1 MMDTCFFRC
10 PQYCLASSGS
20 RVSQTDASLRA
31 DNYKI
36 TNYGVM
42 LDITEMAEG
51 WFTEVKEDD
60 SFTFADALMHNNLV
74 SMNQALQGIT
84 DISVSVFVSA
94 GRWTADNKHLYRP
107 GDLFHGLTLGPVVCL
122 HNRYRIRSHDESE
135 AGRVDLCLEPGIP
148 RKHPDVII
156 MECKVSA
163 GGDKNVADAAKHAR
177 KQIEENDYGRT
188 LRDAGFDEN
197 HICKHGTGYRGKQ
210 VCIMN

>member
-1 MMDTCFFRC
+1 MDTCFFRC

-84 DISVSVFVSA
+84 DISVSVFVSG
-94 GRWTADNKHLYRP
+94 GRWTAENKHLYRP
-107 GDLFHGLTLGPVVCL
+107 GDLFHGLTLGPVVCCTIGSTNCWITQNSFVFTL
-122 HNRYRIRSHDESE
+122 CAACNIRLLSLLELTLQAATSLCKKRNINS
-135 AGRVDLCLEPGIP
+135 AGRKSL
-148 RKHPDVII
+148 
-156 MECKVSA
+156 
-163 GGDKNVADAAKHAR
+163 
-177 KQIEENDYGRT
+177 
-188 LRDAGFDEN
+188 
-197 HICKHGTGYRGKQ
+197 
-210 VCIMN
+210 